1 MRSLRKILKRNREL
15 KAHRPE
21 MLHIQGLLSEKLNQT
36 VQLKPAQGKAGQD
49 QIYSVRQNRRTL
61 AVMRIQNKYKAV
73 SHKAPKWDFRE
84 KLDLQERLDNEWQA
98 YETLS
103 PAGLSPKPLWRN
115 EVALACT
122 WIDGKQASK
131 HLLQA
136 GSNFWELADTLFDA
150 VRRMHDCGITHMDIN
165 LGNILFHK
173 KHNGVSFVDFEFGPA
188 DGVTEAQQR
197 ACDYLCLID
206 EFCRKRRG
214 GKVML
219 SDPKKMAGILNQYV
233 QEEDQSARLGDILP
247 QLARLSR
254 QEALCFAL
262 RSVFPNLEKQ

>member
-15 KAHRPE
+15 RVHRPE

-49 QIYSVRQNRRTL
+49 QIYSVRQSHRTV
-61 AVMRIQNKYKAV
+61 AVVRIQNKYRIASNKP
-73 SHKAPKWDFRE
+73 PKWNFRTR
-84 KLDLQERLDNEWQA
+84 LDLQERLNNEWQA

-115 EVALACT
+115 EAALACT
-122 WIDGKQASK
+122 WVNGKQATPYF
-131 HLLQA
+131 LRA
-136 GSNFWELADTLFDA
+136 GNNFWSLADTLFDSIQK
-150 VRRMHDCGITHMDIN
+150 MHDCDITHMDLN
-165 LGNILFHK
+165 LGNILFH
-173 KHNGVSFVDFEFGPA
+173 HRTNRISFVDFEFGPA
-188 DGVTEAQQR
+188 GWVTEAQQR

-219 SDPKKMAGILNQYV
+219 SDPNRVVEILNQYV
-233 QEEDQSARLGDILP
+233 REEDQSARLGDILP

-254 QEALCFAL
+254 QKDLCCAL
-262 RSVFPNLEKQ
+262 RSVFPNLEMR